1 MDQYINNFIY
11 LLFSILL
18 VYIVF
23 EMSNNVVNYKVT
35 NNCNCKE
42 SFQNNVV
49 YPQDALIDTN
59 NLNSPEYSHTVN
71 LPINDPVSCS
81 NFCGPTGK
89 CLKTGT
95 QCLADIDCAGCQP
108 RTNPYPNTVYNENAL
123 MSEAS
128 GKLSGALGLNYSPL
142 ITSYSKNF
150 DEAYPGSYNT
160 EVGQLYLGPDKWK
173 KTFNEGI
180 LLYNKRQESNP
191 YLTDFEKSIQPAYP
205 VQLSA
210 TGLFYETTP
219 LPGNVP
225 TNM

>member
-1 MDQYINNFIY
+1 MDQYVIIY
-11 LLFSILL
+11 AMFSFLL

-23 EMSNNVVNYKVT
+23 EMTNNIVENRF
-35 NNCNCKE
+35 NCNCNKKE
-42 SFQNNVV
+42 GFSKNDF
-49 YPQDALIDTN
+49 Y
-59 NLNSPEYSHTVN
+59 SPEYSHTVN

-89 CLKTGT
+89 CVKTSA
-95 QCLADIDCAGCQP
+95 QCLADIDCFGCKP
-108 RTNPYPNTVYNENAL
+108 RSKVSPNTVYNMNAL

-128 GKLSGALGLNYSPL
+128 GKLTGALGLNYSSL
-142 ITSYSKNF
+142 TTGQNNSF
-150 DEAYPGSYNT
+150 DEAYPGSFNT
-160 EVGQLYLGPDKWK
+160 EVGKPYNGVDKWTK
-173 KTFNEGI
+173 AFNEGL

-191 YLTDFEKSIQPAYP
+191 YLTDFEKQIQPAYP
-205 VQLSA
+205 VHLSL